1 MTLAH
6 IIKHTPPWIPS
17 TAVIAIIGYI
27 SLDSDPLSISH
38 IHLFYGADKI
48 IHFIMYFTLCTV
60 LILDYAKTRLP
71 HHTQLSTEIAFTTL
85 AFALGLIFEVLQGA
99 ITENRTFDIYDIV
112 ANTSGAVAGFA
123 FLKLWLMHKFRKLMV
138 PHYGKHRHHRHS
150 R

>member
-123 FLKLWLMHKFRKLMV
+123 FLKLWLMHKFRKLKIGRAHV
-138 PHYGKHRHHRHS
+138 
-150 R
+150 